1 MTMILRLILFVAAG
15 LFLPRM
21 LSAQQVIALHVDD
34 AITPVTASYIQ
45 RGIETASESH
55 ASCLL
60 IHLNT
65 PGGLLTS
72 TRKIVGDIL
81 ESPIPVIVY
90 VSPSGS
96 RAGSAG
102 VFITLAAHI
111 AAMAPGTNIGA
122 SHPVNLQGGIDSTMN
137 EKVTND
143 AAAFIRTIAT
153 KRNRDVVWAED
164 AVRRSVS
171 ITETEALDRKVIDL
185 IAPSTSALLDEVDGR
200 RIAVESGFQVL
211 HTRDATIKNLDMGF
225 GEKLLAIICNP
236 NIMYI
241 LLLLGMCGIL
251 FEFYNPGAIIPGVVG
266 VISLI
271 LVFYSMSA
279 LPINYAGLALIVFA
293 IVLFLLELKI
303 TSHGILAIGGIVSLL
318 LGSLMLIRTGPAEQ
332 YVRISRIVIFTS
344 VALTAAFFLFIIGLG
359 LRAQRGRPVSGME
372 GFIGEYGRALD
383 DLAPLG
389 KVQVHGEIWRA
400 ESVGQVIAK
409 GTPVRVVRVEGL
421 KIWVDSVDG
430 EEMVEP
436 GA

>member
-271 LVFYSMSA
+271 LAFYSMSA